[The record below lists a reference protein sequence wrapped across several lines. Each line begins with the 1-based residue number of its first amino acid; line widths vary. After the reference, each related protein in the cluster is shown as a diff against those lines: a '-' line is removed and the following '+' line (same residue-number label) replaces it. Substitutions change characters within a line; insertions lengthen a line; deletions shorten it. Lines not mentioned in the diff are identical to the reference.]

1 MKAKQS
7 NLLKGSAKTGVT
19 LGIKNGSA
27 STLKNA
33 TTLNGKTVA
42 HAKNGA
48 TGVASI
54 SSPVNG
60 PVKKKA
66 AKPEKELRA
75 QPMSAKKL
83 ARLAKLKAYFDTLDE
98 DTHIREFETLKRD
111 EMHYLACVYLA
122 EDLEKGRRLT

>member
-7 NLLKGSAKTGVT
+7 NQLTPSVKVAAKNGVAT
-19 LGIKNGSA
+19 LTKPRVVAHTKNGSA
-27 STLKNA
+27 SL
-33 TTLNGKTVA
+33 
-42 HAKNGA
+42 
-48 TGVASI
+48 ASI
-54 SSPVNG
+54 SSPVKVK
-60 PVKKKA
+60 PVKQGKL
-66 AKPEKELRA
+66 LRA

-98 DTHIREFETLKRD
+98 DTHIREFEQLQRY